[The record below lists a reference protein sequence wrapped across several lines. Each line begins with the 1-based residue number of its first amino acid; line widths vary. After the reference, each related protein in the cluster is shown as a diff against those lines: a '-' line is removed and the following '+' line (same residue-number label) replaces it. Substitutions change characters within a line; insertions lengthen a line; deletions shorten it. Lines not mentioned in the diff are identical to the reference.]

1 MAHEHLQ
8 NRETYMEGD
17 CLLPEIEMLG
27 WSRFREAAHA
37 LHEHRHPGAFEI
49 CFIVRGRVDW
59 WAGNKVYEVGPG
71 DVYVTQ
77 PDEPHGG
84 VNALMHPCELYW
96 VLVRVSSSRGESL
109 WRNIIQGLRQIERR
123 LFRGGTAVPEI
134 FERLM
139 EEHRRRG
146 PDSGAVSRVWLEGL
160 LLEVLR
166 SHAAA
171 DVRRQGDS
179 LGQTVPIQRA
189 VRWMVDHVEE
199 SYRLEQLAQV
209 AGRGLSQFHSRFQTE
224 TGYTPGELR
233 TRFRVE
239 RAKLLLRE
247 QRLPVTQIAQR
258 LGFSTSQYFATTF
271 RKYTGLTPREYRR
284 GVKEKKA

>member
-1 MAHEHLQ
+1 MALEHLK
-8 NRETYMEGD
+8 NRETYMDGD
-17 CLLPEIEMLG
+17 CLLPQIAMLG
-27 WSRFREAAHA
+27 WSRFREASYA
-37 LHEHRHPGAFEI
+37 LHGHQHSGAFEI
-49 CFIVRGRVDW
+49 CYIVRGKVDW

-77 PDEPHGG
+77 PGEPHGG

-96 VLVRVSSSRGESL
+96 ILVQARTREAGGAGGDPLWASILRGL
-109 WRNIIQGLRQIERR
+109 GQIDRR
-123 LFRGGTAVPEI
+123 LFRGGAAVPEI
-134 FERLM
+134 FERLF

-146 PDSGAVSRVWLEGL
+146 PDSAAVSRVWLEGL

-171 DVRRQGDS
+171 EVRGDG
-179 LGQTVPIQRA
+179 LGQTAPIQRA

-209 AGRGLSQFHSRFQTE
+209 AGRGLSQFHSRFQAE

-239 RAKLLLRE
+239 RAKLLLRD
-247 QRLPVTQIAQR
+247 QQLSVTRVAQR

-271 RKYTGLTPREYRR
+271 RKYTGMTPREYRQS
-284 GVKEKKA
+284 VK